1 LDKNNISVQ
10 DVERIALL
18 QKLVT
23 NGNKTIIS
31 TDKKGQF
38 HFNANFNNVSF
49 LNVALLK
56 LRREGELE
64 VTDTD
69 IQAIEM
75 VYEKIFDHQSFTGR
89 SGTFYKYEGLGCIYW
104 HMVSKLLLA
113 IGENIKK
120 AENELADAE
129 IISRLK
135 QHYAE
140 VKAGIGAHKS
150 PADYGSFPFDPY
162 SHTPMMAGVQ
172 QPGMTGQVKEDI
184 ISRFY
189 ELGVEVKNGCL
200 SINQTMLK
208 PDEFLPPTAENAYP
222 YMSFSYCSVPFI
234 YQKDGKEGMEIWY
247 RNGEK
252 EVLPTYKLSPLQSS
266 LVFNR
271 DARIQKIV
279 VYLR

>member
-1 LDKNNISVQ
+1 LDKNNISAQ
-10 DVERIALL
+10 DVVRIPLL
-18 QKLVT
+18 QKLVA
-23 NGNKTIIS
+23 NGNSKIIT

-38 HFNANFNNVSF
+38 HFNASFNNVSF
-49 LNVALLK
+49 LNEALLK

-64 VTDTD
+64 VSDAD
-69 IQAIEM
+69 IQAIET

-120 AENELADAE
+120 AENVLADPE
-129 IISRLK
+129 IITRLK
-135 QHYAE
+135 QHYAD
-140 VKAGIGAHKS
+140 VQAGIGAHKS

-189 ELGVEVKNGCL
+189 ELGVQVENGCL
-200 SINQTMLK
+200 RIEKSMLK
-208 PDEFLPPTAENAYP
+208 TDEFLPPTADNAYP
-222 YMSFSYCSVPFI
+222 HLSFSYCSIPFV
-234 YQKDGKEGMEIWY
+234 YQKDGNEGMVIHFID
-247 RNGEK
+247 GAK
-252 EVLPTYKLSPLQSS
+252 ELIADYTLSTLQSS

-279 VYLR
+279 VFL